1 MLPLLK
7 LGTLALRTISRP
19 IARRL
24 KVEAGLH
31 PTFRDYI
38 ISFAQANYRFR
49 TNLQRRLYGRA
60 TDVVIRPMDEEKAVG
75 AAAELLGEL
84 VIFTVAGLA
93 IIYEV
98 QRSARSEARKE
109 EQRRQEI
116 EVNSSNEAKR
126 HRFRKR
132 SSMSKG
138 QTARDGATCPEK
150 KLARSHQVLAIPST
164 RRAQVSKV

>member
-1 MLPLLK
+1 M
-7 LGTLALRTISRP
+7 G
-19 IARRL
+19 
-24 KVEAGLH
+24 
-31 PTFRDYI
+31 
-38 ISFAQANYRFR
+38 

-84 VIFTVAGLA
+84 VIFTSVALLLRKPYAIAGSAWSAEERLA

-116 EVNSSNEAKR
+116 EAMKQKGTDLEKEVQCLKAKLQEMEQLVQR
-126 HRFRKR
+126 RSWLDLIRFWQSQALEEHKSARKLNMTEVR
-132 SSMSKG
+132 I
-138 QTARDGATCPEK
+138 TE
-150 KLARSHQVLAIPST
+150 
-164 RRAQVSKV
+164 

>member
-31 PTFRDYI
+31 PRFRNYI
-38 ISFAQANYRFR
+38 ISFAQANYRFG
-49 TNLQRRLYGRA
+49 TNVQRRLYGRA

-93 IIYEV
+93 IIFEV

-109 EQRRQEI
+109 EQRKQEI
-116 EVNSSNEAKR
+116 EAMKQKGTDLEKEVQCLKAKLQEMEQLVQR
-126 HRFRKR
+126 RSWLDLIRFWQSQALEEHK
-132 SSMSKG
+132 S
-138 QTARDGATCPEK
+138 ARFE
-150 KLARSHQVLAIPST
+150 
-164 RRAQVSKV
+164 